1 MITAVSH
8 RSLHGQMQHALAT
21 GAQDFILTPLLTYHA
36 TLEASASLQNPQF
49 YRLCPHI
56 RSTALRHARKCLSP
70 CRLCLANTLF
80 LPGVT
85 SKTWPIRVPIA
96 RLPHHTSCGTS
107 SCPKY
112 AGVGGK
118 THVQPSQ
125 LTAERL
131 ESIPQVWKTAAP
143 SDTGGRNPPNPAG
156 CGQCPYPTAEP
167 GEGLTT
173 LFWRSCAA
181 EKKKINKINQNL
193 KLQRAR
199 VSMTPQPWDWGTP
212 LGVGRPEFQL
222 PAPWVV

>member
-8 RSLHGQMQHALAT
+8 RSLHGQTQHALAT
-21 GAQDFILTPLLTYHA
+21 GAQDFILTPLAHLSTM
-36 TLEASASLQNPQF
+36 EASASLQNPQF

-56 RSTALRHARKCLSP
+56 RSTALRHAQKCLSP

-85 SKTWPIRVPIA
+85 SKTWPIGVPIA
-96 RLPHHTSCGTS
+96 CLPHHTSCGTS

-167 GEGLTT
+167 GEGLAT

-181 EKKKINKINQNL
+181 EKKKNNKINQNL